1 MTAIAKKRLE
11 SRIARHARV
20 RKTVSGT
27 PERPR
32 LAVRRTLSN
41 MIAQIIDDV
50 SHTSLVQVTTS
61 SKDFQAKFGELSKT
75 EQSKKL
81 GNLIADAAKVGKLI
95 AERALANNITT
106 VVFDRGGYI
115 YHGRV
120 QALAEGA
127 REGGLQF

>member
-1 MTAIAKKRLE
+1 MADIAKKRLE
-11 SRIARHARV
+11 ARVARHARI
-20 RKTVSGT
+20 RKKVSGT
-27 PERPR
+27 AERPR
-32 LAVRRTLSN
+32 LCVRRTLKY

-50 SHTSLVQVTTS
+50 SNVSLVQVTS
-61 SKDFQAKFGELSKT
+61 GDKEFQKSFGELTKT

-81 GNLIADAAKVGKLI
+81 GEKIALAAKAKGI
-95 AERALANNITT
+95 DN

-127 REGGLQF
+127 RESGLQF

>member
-1 MTAIAKKRLE
+1 MTAIAKTRLE

-81 GNLIADAAKVGKLI
+81 GNLIAGAAKAKGI
-95 AERALANNITT
+95 SA
-106 VVFDRGGYI
+106 VVFDRGGFI